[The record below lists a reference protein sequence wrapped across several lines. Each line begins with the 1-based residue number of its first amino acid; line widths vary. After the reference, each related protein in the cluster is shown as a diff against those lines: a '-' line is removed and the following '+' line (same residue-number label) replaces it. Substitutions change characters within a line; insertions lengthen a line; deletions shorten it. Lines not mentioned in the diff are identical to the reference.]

1 MHNIYI
7 IKLIK
12 KGKLKIMRK
21 VFEIKVTSS
30 ASFYSYLA
38 LSGIDFEAKEKQE
51 VIIFTCDMT
60 EAEFA
65 AAVQYCNKLAE
76 ERKFNESVGKYK
88 KLHEEYLTLQ
98 QVKEALDDLFRDIS
112 RQAFYKQKEAEREL
126 AEICYQKILEKANG
140 NPFMTEAEIT
150 ELVTKTGLKVLRECG
165 KIVKVD
171 FGNAFIDKETGA
183 FYIFDGEVRARMID
197 EIYYKIQ

>member
-38 LSGIDFEAKEKQE
+38 LSGIDFKTKEKPE

-60 EAEFA
+60 DAEFA

-165 KIVKVD
+165 KIEKVEMGKI
-171 FGNAFIDKETGA
+171 FFHREEGGM
-183 FYIFDGEVRARMID
+183 YLFDGSARGNLD
-197 EIYYKIQ
+197 DVIYRIL

>member
-38 LSGIDFEAKEKQE
+38 LSGIDFKTKEKPD
-51 VIIFTCDMT
+51 VVIFTCDMT
-60 EAEFA
+60 DAEFA

-76 ERKFNESVGKYK
+76 ERKFNESVEKYK
-88 KLHEEYLTLQ
+88 KLHEEYITIQ
-98 QVKEALDDLFRDIS
+98 QVKETLDDLFHDIS
-112 RQAFYKQKEAEREL
+112 RQVLYEQKEAEREL
-126 AEICYQKILEKANG
+126 AEICVKAIKKTTLEFILTKK
-140 NPFMTEAEIT
+140 EIIDI
-150 ELVTKTGLKVLRECG
+150 VTKIGFDAMMNNDRLKEILLPGL
-165 KIVKVD
+165 
-171 FGNAFIDKETGA
+171 DKSL
-183 FYIFDGEVRARMID
+183 
-197 EIYYKIQ
+197 YKIQ

>member
-21 VFEIKVTSS
+21 VFEIKVANS

-38 LSGIDFEAKEKQE
+38 LSGIDFEAKEKPE

-60 EAEFA
+60 DAEFA

-126 AEICYQKILEKANG
+126 AKICYQKILEKANG

-165 KIVKVD
+165 KIEKVEMGKI
-171 FGNAFIDKETGA
+171 FFHREEGEM
-183 FYIFDGEVRARMID
+183 YLFDGSARGNLD
-197 EIYYKIQ
+197 DVIYRIL

>member
-38 LSGIDFEAKEKQE
+38 LSGIDFKTKEKPD
-51 VIIFTCDMT
+51 VVIFTCDMT
-60 EAEFA
+60 DAEFA

-76 ERKFNESVGKYK
+76 ERKFNESVEKYK
-88 KLHEEYLTLQ
+88 KLHEEYLALQ

-112 RQAFYKQKEAEREL
+112 RQAFYEQKEAEREL

-165 KIVKVD
+165 KIEKVEMGKI
-171 FGNAFIDKETGA
+171 FFHREEGEM
-183 FYIFDGEVRARMID
+183 YLFDGSARGNLD
-197 EIYYKIQ
+197 DVIYRIL

>member
-1 MHNIYI
+1 
-7 IKLIK
+7 
-12 KGKLKIMRK
+12 MRK

-38 LSGIDFEAKEKQE
+38 LSGIDFKTKEKPE

-60 EAEFA
+60 DAEFA

-165 KIVKVD
+165 KIEKVEMGKI
-171 FGNAFIDKETGA
+171 FFHREEGEK
-183 FYIFDGEVRARMID
+183 YLFDGSARGNLD
-197 EIYYKIQ
+197 DVIYRIR

>member
-1 MHNIYI
+1 M
-7 IKLIK
+7 K
-12 KGKLKIMRK
+12 K
-21 VFEIKVTSS
+21 VFEIKPENS
-30 ASFYSYLA
+30 AAFYTYLSIN
-38 LSGIDFEAKEKQE
+38 LINFEAKEKPD
-51 VIIFTCDMT
+51 VVIFTCDMT
-60 EAEFA
+60 DAEFA

-140 NPFMTEAEIT
+140 NPFMTEVEIT
-150 ELVTKTGLKVLRECG
+150 ELVTKTGFKVLRECG

-183 FYIFDGEVRARMID
+183 FYIFDGAVRARMID

>member
-38 LSGIDFEAKEKQE
+38 LSGIDFKTKEKPE

-60 EAEFA
+60 DAEFA
-65 AAVQYCNKLAE
+65 SIATSW
-76 ERKFNESVGKYK
+76 RK
-88 KLHEEYLTLQ
+88 
-98 QVKEALDDLFRDIS
+98 
-112 RQAFYKQKEAEREL
+112 
-126 AEICYQKILEKANG
+126 NG
-140 NPFMTEAEIT
+140 NSTS
-150 ELVTKTGLKVLRECG
+150 L
-165 KIVKVD
+165 
-171 FGNAFIDKETGA
+171 
-183 FYIFDGEVRARMID
+183 
-197 EIYYKIQ
+197 

>member
-165 KIVKVD
+165 KIEKVEMGKI
-171 FGNAFIDKETGA
+171 FFHREEGEM
-183 FYIFDGEVRARMID
+183 YLFDGSARGNLD
-197 EIYYKIQ
+197 DVIYRIL

>member
-21 VFEIKVTSS
+21 VFEIKVANS

-38 LSGIDFEAKEKQE
+38 LSGIDFEAKEKSD
-51 VIIFTCDMT
+51 VVIFTCDMT
-60 EAEFA
+60 DAEFA

-76 ERKFNESVGKYK
+76 ERKFNESVEKYK
-88 KLHEEYLTLQ
+88 KLHEEYLALQ
-98 QVKEALDDLFRDIS
+98 QVKETLDDLFRDIS

-165 KIVKVD
+165 KIEKVEMGKI
-171 FGNAFIDKETGA
+171 FFHREEGEM
-183 FYIFDGEVRARMID
+183 YLFDGSARGNLD
-197 EIYYKIQ
+197 DVIYRIL

>member
-38 LSGIDFEAKEKQE
+38 LSGIDFKTKEKPE

-60 EAEFA
+60 DAEFA

-150 ELVTKTGLKVLRECG
+150 ELVTKTGLKVLRKCG
-165 KIVKVD
+165 KIEKVEMGKI
-171 FGNAFIDKETGA
+171 FFHREEGEM
-183 FYIFDGEVRARMID
+183 YLFDGSARGNLD
-197 EIYYKIQ
+197 DVIYRIL

>member
-1 MHNIYI
+1 
-7 IKLIK
+7 
-12 KGKLKIMRK
+12 MRK
-21 VFEIKVTSS
+21 VFEIKVTNS

-140 NPFMTEAEIT
+140 NPFMTESEIT
-150 ELVTKTGLKVLRECG
+150 KLVTETGLRVLKECG

-171 FGNAFIDKETGA
+171 FGNAFIDKETGV
-183 FYIFDGEVRARMID
+183 FYIFDGVARARMID
-197 EIYYKIQ
+197 EIYFRIR

>member
-38 LSGIDFEAKEKQE
+38 LSGIDFKTKEKPA

-60 EAEFA
+60 DAEFA

-165 KIVKVD
+165 KIEKVEMGKI
-171 FGNAFIDKETGA
+171 FFHREEGEM
-183 FYIFDGEVRARMID
+183 YLFDGSARGNLD
-197 EIYYKIQ
+197 DVIYRIL

>member
-38 LSGIDFEAKEKQE
+38 LSGIDFKTKEKPD
-51 VIIFTCDMT
+51 VVIFTCDMT
-60 EAEFA
+60 DAEFT

-76 ERKFNESVGKYK
+76 ERKFNESVEKYK
-88 KLHEEYLTLQ
+88 KLHEEYITIQ
-98 QVKEALDDLFRDIS
+98 QVKEALDDLFHDIS
-112 RQAFYKQKEAEREL
+112 CQVLYKQKEAEREL
-126 AEICYQKILEKANG
+126 AEVCYQKILEKANG
-140 NPFMTEAEIT
+140 KPFMTETEIAD
-150 ELVTKTGLKVLRECG
+150 LVTETGLRVLKECG

-171 FGNAFIDKETGA
+171 LGNAFIDKKTGA
-183 FYIFDGEVRARMID
+183 FYIFDGVARARMTD
-197 EIYYKIQ
+197 EIYYRIR

>member
-12 KGKLKIMRK
+12 KGELKIMRK

-38 LSGIDFEAKEKQE
+38 LSGIDFKTKEKPD
-51 VIIFTCDMT
+51 VVIFTCDMT
-60 EAEFA
+60 DAEFA

-76 ERKFNESVGKYK
+76 ERKFNE
-88 KLHEEYLTLQ
+88 EYLALQ

-112 RQAFYKQKEAEREL
+112 RQAFYEQKEAEREL

-140 NPFMTEAEIT
+140 KPFMTETEIAD
-150 ELVTKTGLKVLRECG
+150 LVTETGLRVLKECG

-171 FGNAFIDKETGA
+171 LGNAFIDKKTGA
-183 FYIFDGEVRARMID
+183 FYIFDGVARARMPD
-197 EIYYKIQ
+197 EIYYRIR

>member
-1 MHNIYI
+1 
-7 IKLIK
+7 
-12 KGKLKIMRK
+12 MRK
-21 VFEIKVTSS
+21 VFEIKVTNS

-38 LSGIDFEAKEKQE
+38 LSGIDFEAKEKPE

-98 QVKEALDDLFRDIS
+98 QVKETLNDLFHDIS
-112 RQAFYKQKEAEREL
+112 RQVLYEQKEAEREL

-140 NPFMTEAEIT
+140 NPFMTETEIT
-150 ELVTKTGLKVLRECG
+150 DLVTKTGLKVLRECG

-183 FYIFDGEVRARMID
+183 FYIFDGAVRARMID
-197 EIYYKIQ
+197 EIYYRIR

>member
-12 KGKLKIMRK
+12 KGKVKIMRK
-21 VFEIKVTSS
+21 VFEIKVASS

-38 LSGIDFEAKEKQE
+38 LSGIDFKTKEKPE

-60 EAEFA
+60 SEQFT
-65 AAVQYCNKLAE
+65 AAVQYCNQLSS
-76 ERKFNESVGKYK
+76 ERKFNESIRRYK
-88 KLHEEYLTLQ
+88 KLHEEYVAIQ
-98 QVKEALDDLFRDIS
+98 QVKETLDDLFHDIN
-112 RQAFYKQKEAEREL
+112 RQVLYEQKEAEREL

-140 NPFMTEAEIT
+140 KPFMTETEIAD
-150 ELVTKTGLKVLRECG
+150 LVTETGLRVLKECG

-171 FGNAFIDKETGA
+171 LGNAFIDKKTGA
-183 FYIFDGEVRARMID
+183 FYIFDGVARARMTD
-197 EIYYKIQ
+197 EIYYRIR

>member
-1 MHNIYI
+1 
-7 IKLIK
+7 
-12 KGKLKIMRK
+12 MRK
-21 VFEIKVTSS
+21 VFEIKVTNS

-38 LSGIDFEAKEKQE
+38 LSGIDFEAKEKPE

-140 NPFMTEAEIT
+140 NPFMTD
-150 ELVTKTGLKVLRECG
+150 LVTKTGLKVLRECG

-183 FYIFDGEVRARMID
+183 FYIFDGAVRARMID
-197 EIYYKIQ
+197 EIYYRIR

>member
-1 MHNIYI
+1 
-7 IKLIK
+7 
-12 KGKLKIMRK
+12 MRK

-38 LSGIDFEAKEKQE
+38 LSGIDFKTKEKPD
-51 VIIFTCDMT
+51 VVIFTCDMT
-60 EAEFA
+60 DAEFA

-88 KLHEEYLTLQ
+88 KLHEEYITIQ
-98 QVKEALDDLFRDIS
+98 QVKETLDDLFHDIS
-112 RQAFYKQKEAEREL
+112 RQVLYEQKEAEREL

-140 NPFMTEAEIT
+140 NPFMTETEIT

-165 KIVKVD
+165 KIEKVEMGKI
-171 FGNAFIDKETGA
+171 FFHRKEGEM
-183 FYIFDGEVRARMID
+183 YLFDGSARGNLD
-197 EIYYKIQ
+197 DVIYRIL